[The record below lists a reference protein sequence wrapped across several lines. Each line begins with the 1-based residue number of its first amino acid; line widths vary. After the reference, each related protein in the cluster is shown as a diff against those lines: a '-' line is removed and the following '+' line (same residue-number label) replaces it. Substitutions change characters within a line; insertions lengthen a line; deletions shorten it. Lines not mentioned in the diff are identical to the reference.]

1 MALENI
7 SFFLNGVLINRNDLE
22 ILTKTVVYVKNFTYK
37 IDEIYGLFN
46 VQKDVKIKCKIY
58 ILIKIN

>member
-37 IDEIYGLFN
+37 IDGLFN